1 MYNHCAVSYIFFTLS
16 EHTASTTGGCVFI
29 LSNVSAWATH
39 RKKLRESAE
48 WASYPHCTCSLWSEG
63 YMQFMNQLATG
74 YMQFMNQLATVYMQF
89 TFYGKCKIHVCICT
103 NKGKSEMNPIASVMI
118 NLWSI
123 LFLTVLIPGLFWTIS
138 ETLAI
143 SKIIASVYISGCI
156 SKRIRAFLFHV

>member
-1 MYNHCAVSYIFFTLS
+1 MYNHCAVSYVFFTLS

-39 RKKLRESAE
+39 RKKLRELAE
-48 WASYPHCTCSLWSEG
+48 WASYPHCTCSLWSE
-63 YMQFMNQLATG
+63 G

-89 TFYGKCKIHVCICT
+89 TFYGKCKIHVCIRT
-103 NKGKSEMNPIASVMI
+103 NKGKSEMNPIASAMI

-123 LFLTVLIPGLFWTIS
+123 LFLTVPIPGLFWTIS

-143 SKIIASVYISGCI
+143 STIIASVYISGCI
-156 SKRIRAFLFHV
+156 SKRIRAFLFHI

>member
-1 MYNHCAVSYIFFTLS
+1 VYNHCAVSYVFFTLS
-16 EHTASTTGGCVFI
+16 EHTASTTGGCAFV

-39 RKKLRESAE
+39 RKKLRELAE
-48 WASYPHCTCSLWSEG
+48 WASYPHCTCSLWSE
-63 YMQFMNQLATG
+63 G

-103 NKGKSEMNPIASVMI
+103 NKGKSEMNPIASAMI

-123 LFLTVLIPGLFWTIS
+123 LFLTVPIPGLFWTIS

-143 SKIIASVYISGCI
+143 STIIASVYISGCI
-156 SKRIRAFLFHV
+156 SKRIRAFLFHI